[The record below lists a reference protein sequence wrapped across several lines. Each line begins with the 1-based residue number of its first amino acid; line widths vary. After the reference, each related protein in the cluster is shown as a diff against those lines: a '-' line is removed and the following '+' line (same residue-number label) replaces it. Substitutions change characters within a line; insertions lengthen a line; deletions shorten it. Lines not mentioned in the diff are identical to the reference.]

1 MTANFQYGIK
11 VSFSCN
17 VYFGS
22 VQKLRF
28 SLQLLKLMI
37 SVSANFEKVLKK
49 RL

>member
-1 MTANFQYGIK
+1 MVK

-17 VYFGS
+17 LYYGG

-28 SLQLLKLMI
+28 SLATLKIILMI
-37 SVSANFEKVLKK
+37 SVFANFEKVLKK